1 MCAAFAFD
9 EQTWPASS
17 QYEKQTFLGQRIC
30 GQKAFDWGA
39 SGTFAR
45 LVNARC
51 VLRLLARMRHSK
63 LS

>member
-1 MCAAFAFD
+1 MRLPFAAI
-9 EQTWPASS
+9 W
-17 QYEKQTFLGQRIC
+17 EKRRNSERQTFIGQRLC
-30 GQKAFDWGA
+30 GQKALDWDE

-45 LVNARC
+45 AVKARC